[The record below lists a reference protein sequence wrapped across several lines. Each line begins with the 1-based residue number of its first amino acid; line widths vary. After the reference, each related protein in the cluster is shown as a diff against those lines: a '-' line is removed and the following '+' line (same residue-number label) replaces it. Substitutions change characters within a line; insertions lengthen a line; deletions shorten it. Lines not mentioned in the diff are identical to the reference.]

1 MPNFDGVKG
10 QKIIYLYR
18 KYSDRGTKTGLNVAY
33 VSDNSKSMSSNADT
47 LATKDGTFSPGQTP
61 EITIS
66 TTAYMKKG
74 DEMLDTLKSA
84 LLNNDLL
91 EIWEANLELPGT
103 ATGTYKGTYFQG
115 YISSF
120 NVNSTAEE
128 WVEVD
133 MDFTING
140 KGADG
145 DVTVPSS
152 IIEQADYVFAD
163 ATIVL

>member
-18 KYSDRGTKTGLNVAY
+18 KYSERSTKTGLNVAY

-61 EITIS
+61 EITVS

-91 EIWEANLELPGT
+91 EIWEANLDLPGT

-145 DVTVPSS
+145 DVTVPAS
-152 IIEQADYVFAD
+152 IIAQADYVFAD

>member
-1 MPNFDGVKG
+1 MATYDGVKG

-18 KYSDRGTKTGLNVAY
+18 KYSERTTKAGLNVSY
-33 VSDNSKSMSSNADT
+33 VSDNGKNMSSNADT

-66 TTAYMKKG
+66 STAYMKKG

-84 LLNNDLL
+84 LLNSDLL

-120 NVNSTAEE
+120 NVSSVAEE
-128 WVEVD
+128 WVTVD

-145 DVTVPSS
+145 DVTVPAS
-152 IIEQADYVFAD
+152 IIAQADYVFAD
-163 ATIVL
+163 ATIAL